1 MKGGFRNGQVQ
12 PILLF
17 CAVILFQL
25 NCTEP
30 GAYYWNGLT
39 QGYSTYGGFK

>member
-25 NCTEP
+25 NCTEQVCLHQDTFHQET
-30 GAYYWNGLT
+30 WL
-39 QGYSTYGGFK
+39 